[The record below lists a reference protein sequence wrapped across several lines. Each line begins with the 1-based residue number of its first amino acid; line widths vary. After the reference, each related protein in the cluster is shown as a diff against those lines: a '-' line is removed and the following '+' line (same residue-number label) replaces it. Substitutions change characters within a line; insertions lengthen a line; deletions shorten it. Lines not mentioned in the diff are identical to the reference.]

1 MNAVALSLLDFLYPR
16 IPLGDW
22 ADSFITWFGNVF
34 GWLLDAFTWL
44 MQSTYQLLFQ
54 ILAFPKILV
63 DNGAIADSSVLRA
76 LIIFAMILVFA
87 GIAWIASN
95 WKVALFTVL
104 GFYAIWALAQW
115 ENAMS
120 TLALVLVAVI
130 VALILAL
137 PLGVLAAK
145 SQIVST
151 IVKPILDFMQA
162 MPALAYLVPAI
173 VMFSV
178 GVVPGAFA
186 TIIFAMPPGVRLT
199 ELAIRQ
205 VAEDK
210 VEAAQAFGA
219 TPSHI
224 LFKVQLPLAMATI
237 MAGINQ
243 VIMLAASRPAWPS
256 SSWPCTWTASPRA
269 WAARPRSSA
278 PSAHPDRPIQRHTE
292 RESRHEEVHT
302 HAAHRCSRR
311 RPAHPHRVRCHG
323 RRHSGGGGLGG
334 RRRRRVVGVHPR
346 RRVR

>member
-44 MQSTYQLLFQ
+44 MQSTYQLLFH

-151 IVKPILDFMQA
+151 ILKPILDFMQA

-210 VEAAQAFGA
+210 VEAGQAFGA
-219 TPSHI
+219 TPAHI

-243 VIMLAASRPAWPS
+243 VIMLALSMVVLAGMAGS
-256 SSWPCTWTASPRA
+256 
-269 WAARPRSSA
+269 
-278 PSAHPDRPIQRHTE
+278 
-292 RESRHEEVHT
+292 
-302 HAAHRCSRR
+302 
-311 RPAHPHRVRCHG
+311 
-323 RRHSGGGGLGG
+323 GGLGG
-334 RRRRRVVGVHPR
+334 EVVGAISRLNVGIGVEAGLAVVILAVYLD
-346 RRVR
+346 RVTAGLGSKTPLERAKRAS

>member
-22 ADSFITWFGNVF
+22 ADSFISWFGNVF

-44 MQSTYQLLFQ
+44 MQSTYQLLFH

-151 IVKPILDFMQA
+151 ILKPILDFMQA

-219 TPSHI
+219 TPAHI

-243 VIMLAASRPAWPS
+243 VIMLALSMVVLAGMAGS
-256 SSWPCTWTASPRA
+256 
-269 WAARPRSSA
+269 
-278 PSAHPDRPIQRHTE
+278 
-292 RESRHEEVHT
+292 
-302 HAAHRCSRR
+302 
-311 RPAHPHRVRCHG
+311 
-323 RRHSGGGGLGG
+323 GGLGG
-334 RRRRRVVGVHPR
+334 EVVGAISRLNVGIGVEAGLAVVILAVYLD
-346 RRVR
+346 RVTAGLGSKTPLERAKRAS

>member
-243 VIMLAASRPAWPS
+243 VIMLALSMVVLAGKAG
-256 SSWPCTWTASPRA
+256 A
-269 WAARPRSSA
+269 
-278 PSAHPDRPIQRHTE
+278 
-292 RESRHEEVHT
+292 
-302 HAAHRCSRR
+302 
-311 RPAHPHRVRCHG
+311 
-323 RRHSGGGGLGG
+323 GGLGG
-334 RRRRRVVGVHPR
+334 EVVGAISRLNVGIGVEAGLAVVILAVYLD
-346 RRVR
+346 RVTAGLGSKTPLERAKRAS

>member
-219 TPSHI
+219 TPTHI

-243 VIMLAASRPAWPS
+243 VIMLALSMVVLAGMAGS
-256 SSWPCTWTASPRA
+256 
-269 WAARPRSSA
+269 
-278 PSAHPDRPIQRHTE
+278 
-292 RESRHEEVHT
+292 
-302 HAAHRCSRR
+302 
-311 RPAHPHRVRCHG
+311 
-323 RRHSGGGGLGG
+323 GGLGG
-334 RRRRRVVGVHPR
+334 EVVGAISRLNVGIGVEAGLAVVILAVYLD
-346 RRVR
+346 RVTAGLGSKTPLERAKRAS

>member
-44 MQSTYQLLFQ
+44 MQSTYQLLFH

-151 IVKPILDFMQA
+151 ILKPILDFMQA
-162 MPALAYLVPAI
+162 IPALAYLVPAI

-219 TPSHI
+219 TPAHI

-243 VIMLAASRPAWPS
+243 VIMLALSMVVLAGMAGS
-256 SSWPCTWTASPRA
+256 
-269 WAARPRSSA
+269 
-278 PSAHPDRPIQRHTE
+278 
-292 RESRHEEVHT
+292 
-302 HAAHRCSRR
+302 
-311 RPAHPHRVRCHG
+311 
-323 RRHSGGGGLGG
+323 GGLGG
-334 RRRRRVVGVHPR
+334 EVVGAISRLNVGIGVEAGLAVVILAVYLD
-346 RRVR
+346 RVTAGLGSKTPLERAKRAS

>member
-44 MQSTYQLLFQ
+44 MQSTYQLLFH

-63 DNGAIADSSVLRA
+63 DNGLIADSSVLRA
-76 LIIFAMILVFA
+76 LLIFAMILVFA

-151 IVKPILDFMQA
+151 ILKPILDFMQA

-219 TPSHI
+219 TPAHI

-243 VIMLAASRPAWPS
+243 VIMLALSMVVLAGMAGS
-256 SSWPCTWTASPRA
+256 
-269 WAARPRSSA
+269 
-278 PSAHPDRPIQRHTE
+278 
-292 RESRHEEVHT
+292 
-302 HAAHRCSRR
+302 
-311 RPAHPHRVRCHG
+311 
-323 RRHSGGGGLGG
+323 GGLGG
-334 RRRRRVVGVHPR
+334 EVVGAISRLNVGIGVEAGLAVVILAVYLD
-346 RRVR
+346 RVTAGLGSKTPLERAKRAS

>member
-34 GWLLDAFTWL
+34 GWLLDAFSWL
-44 MQSTYQLLFQ
+44 MQSTYQLLFH

-76 LIIFAMILVFA
+76 LLIFAMILVFA

-151 IVKPILDFMQA
+151 ILKPILDFMQA

-219 TPSHI
+219 TPAHI

-243 VIMLAASRPAWPS
+243 VIMLALSMVVLAGMAGS
-256 SSWPCTWTASPRA
+256 
-269 WAARPRSSA
+269 
-278 PSAHPDRPIQRHTE
+278 
-292 RESRHEEVHT
+292 
-302 HAAHRCSRR
+302 
-311 RPAHPHRVRCHG
+311 
-323 RRHSGGGGLGG
+323 GGLGG
-334 RRRRRVVGVHPR
+334 EVVGAISRLNVGIGVEAGLAVVILAVYLD
-346 RRVR
+346 RVTAGLGSKTPLERAKRAS

>member
-1 MNAVALSLLDFLYPR
+1 
-16 IPLGDW
+16 
-22 ADSFITWFGNVF
+22 
-34 GWLLDAFTWL
+34 
-44 MQSTYQLLFQ
+44 
-54 ILAFPKILV
+54 
-63 DNGAIADSSVLRA
+63 
-76 LIIFAMILVFA
+76 
-87 GIAWIASN
+87 
-95 WKVALFTVL
+95 
-104 GFYAIWALAQW
+104 
-115 ENAMS
+115 MS

-151 IVKPILDFMQA
+151 ILKPILDFMQA

-219 TPSHI
+219 TPAHI

-243 VIMLAASRPAWPS
+243 VIMLALSMVVLAGMAGS
-256 SSWPCTWTASPRA
+256 
-269 WAARPRSSA
+269 
-278 PSAHPDRPIQRHTE
+278 
-292 RESRHEEVHT
+292 
-302 HAAHRCSRR
+302 
-311 RPAHPHRVRCHG
+311 
-323 RRHSGGGGLGG
+323 GGLGG
-334 RRRRRVVGVHPR
+334 EVVGAISRLNVGIGVEAGLAVVILAVYLD
-346 RRVR
+346 RVTAGLGSKTPLERAKRAS

>member
-63 DNGAIADSSVLRA
+63 DNEAIADSSVLRA

-151 IVKPILDFMQA
+151 ILKPILDFMQA

-219 TPSHI
+219 TPAHI

-243 VIMLAASRPAWPS
+243 VIMLALSMVVLAGMAGS
-256 SSWPCTWTASPRA
+256 
-269 WAARPRSSA
+269 
-278 PSAHPDRPIQRHTE
+278 
-292 RESRHEEVHT
+292 
-302 HAAHRCSRR
+302 
-311 RPAHPHRVRCHG
+311 
-323 RRHSGGGGLGG
+323 GGLGG
-334 RRRRRVVGVHPR
+334 EVVGAISRLNVAIGVEAGLAVVILAVFLD
-346 RRVR
+346 RVTAGLGSKTPLERAKRAS

>member
-151 IVKPILDFMQA
+151 ILKPILDFMQA

-219 TPSHI
+219 TPAHI

-243 VIMLAASRPAWPS
+243 VIMLALSMVVLAGMAGS
-256 SSWPCTWTASPRA
+256 
-269 WAARPRSSA
+269 
-278 PSAHPDRPIQRHTE
+278 
-292 RESRHEEVHT
+292 
-302 HAAHRCSRR
+302 
-311 RPAHPHRVRCHG
+311 
-323 RRHSGGGGLGG
+323 GGLGG
-334 RRRRRVVGVHPR
+334 EVVGAISRLNVGIGVEAGLAVVILAVYLD
-346 RRVR
+346 RVTAGLGSKTPLERAKRAS